1 MVPVEDVTLVPLKI
15 CQRSHPGSG
24 EELPCQPISS
34 AEVLTTN
41 PVEIDLTLIAFKDH
55 IRISPWF
62 LFKKKNIT
70 IIQTKDL
77 TLDPL
82 HNLIRISPWFLLKL
96 LSRLKISLVGLVEAH
111 L

>member
-1 MVPVEDVTLVPLKI
+1 MVPVENLFLSLVPVK
-15 CQRSHPGSG
+15 
-24 EELPCQPISS
+24 
-34 AEVLTTN
+34 
-41 PVEIDLTLIAFKDH
+41 DLLN
-55 IRISPWF
+55 ISPWF